1 MSRRNPVAPLNTA
14 AVAVVAAADR
24 DAAAMSSGAPVAQ
37 PPVAQIQQHQ
47 QAVPTAEA
55 ARIQA
60 RKVSENTRSRGWLGL
75 AASYGD
81 QFTSWITKERRASL
95 DELASISNSARYNVP
110 SNRTRLASNVGSPRG
125 DLARK
130 LIEAGNVTYA
140 QSVSLLKTFL
150 KYREIYSRSATN
162 SGASRDLLVYTN
174 RLFEDI
180 LLYLVMNDKK
190 HKLKIELEAISSRP
204 MNNSQTVVE
213 GIFTKRTVNFLP
225 WELKDSLN
233 EVLKANAEK
242 GRKYFLQPGQG
253 VRELAQMPVV
263 VGTEYADSVE
273 DYDAAMIPAIK
284 LADDIIKERSGKFGG
299 DSEPGVLPDELAG
312 RIFAQEHIMNTE
324 EPAAAAAATP
334 VIPSS
339 TTIRNFFSRPPASVL
354 PTAANVNKTLSAT
367 KNAVV
372 STANLALN
380 AAGNG
385 VSSAT
390 RRVRNALS
398 ATGTGVSNAA
408 AAAAEAIP
416 SLPLMNNTNAKNN
429 RGLFTLAAVAENL
442 NEQPNAKRT
451 KIGGSRGSRKN
462 KKSKKSKSKKTRRS

>member
-95 DELASISNSARYNVP
+95 DELASLSNSARYNVP

-263 VGTEYADSVE
+263 VGTEYADSVD

-324 EPAAAAAATP
+324 EEAAPAAAT
-334 VIPSS
+334 IPSLNRM
-339 TTIRNFFSRPPASVL
+339 RNFFSRQPASVL
-354 PTAANVNKTLSAT
+354 PTATNVNNTLAST
-367 KNAVV
+367 RNAVV
-372 STANLALN
+372 STANQALN
-380 AAGNG
+380 AAGRG
-385 VSSAT
+385 TSSAAT
-390 RRVRNALS
+390 GVANALS
-398 ATGTGVSNAA
+398 ATGTGVANALGSLVQRS
-408 AAAAEAIP
+408 P
-416 SLPLMNNTNAKNN
+416 RLPLMDNSEARSLGLNA
-429 RGLFTLAAVAENL
+429 LAAAAENL
-442 NEQPNAKRT
+442 NEQPNAKRP
-451 KIGGSRGSRKN
+451 KIGGSRKN
-462 KKSKKSKSKKTRRS
+462 KKSKKSKKSKSKKTRRS

>member
-14 AVAVVAAADR
+14 AATVVAAADR
-24 DAAAMSSGAPVAQ
+24 DAAAISSGAPVAQ

-95 DELASISNSARYNVP
+95 DELASLSNSARYNVP

-130 LIEAGNVTYA
+130 LIESGNVTYA

-180 LLYLVMNDKK
+180 LLYIVMNDKK

-263 VGTEYADSVE
+263 VGTENAESVD

-299 DSEPGVLPDELAG
+299 DSEPGVLPDELAA

-324 EPAAAAAATP
+324 EPSAAAAATP
-334 VIPSS
+334 AATPAIPSLANFS
-339 TTIRNFFSRPPASVL
+339 RFFSRQPLAS
-354 PTAANVNKTLSAT
+354 TR
-367 KNAVV
+367 NAVV
-372 STANLALN
+372 SAANEALN

-398 ATGTGVSNAA
+398 ATGNGVANAA
-408 AAAAEAIP
+408 AAAAQAIP
-416 SLPLMNNTNAKNN
+416 SLPLMNNTTN
-429 RGLFTLAAVAENL
+429 RGLHTLAPVAENL
-442 NEQPNAKRT
+442 NRQPNAKRT

-462 KKSKKSKSKKTRRS
+462 KKSKKSKKTRRS